1 MDSSPELT
9 LIEPDERGRISLA
22 RLPGQNAARY
32 AGRRLDDG
40 TIVLEPVIVLPV
52 RALDSLR
59 VALTS
64 HNTRKRG
71 RSGTTPL
78 DQVLADRRGRQH

>member
-1 MDSSPELT
+1 MDGSPEFT
-9 LIEPDERGRISLA
+9 QMEPDERGRISLA
-22 RLPGQNAARY
+22 RLPGRNAARY

-40 TIVLEPVIVLPV
+40 TIVLKPVVVLPV

-64 HNTRKRG
+64 HNARMRG

-78 DQVLADRRGRQH
+78 SEVLGDRRAPNR